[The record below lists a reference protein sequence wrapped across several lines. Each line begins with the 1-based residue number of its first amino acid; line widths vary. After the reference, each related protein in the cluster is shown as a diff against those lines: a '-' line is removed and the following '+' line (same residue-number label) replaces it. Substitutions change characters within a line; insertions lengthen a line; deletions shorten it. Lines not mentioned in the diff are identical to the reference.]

1 MKIKQIH
8 KHSVHQAAF
17 AFLCIMG
24 MTLGA
29 CSDNDLDDAINQ
41 GDRGAAV
48 SYIVSNAQNGAHR
61 SVAARA
67 LPGSPL
73 SRAAFAEQIAPL
85 NLTPEDLIS
94 QKLDVQGGDGNTCLI
109 EITTAV

>member
-29 CSDNDLDDAINQ
+29 CSDNDLDNTGKT
-41 GDRGAAV
+41 GDRGAAG

-61 SVAARA
+61 
-67 LPGSPL
+67 
-73 SRAAFAEQIAPL
+73 
-85 NLTPEDLIS
+85 
-94 QKLDVQGGDGNTCLI
+94 
-109 EITTAV
+109 